1 MCEEFSKR
9 LTAIRKDKKITQ
21 KQAANAL
28 GVSQA
33 LLSHYEKGI
42 RECGL
47 EFIIKACNYY
57 GVSADYLL
65 NLSAETKGT
74 VLNEEDM
81 ADPAN
86 ERGKGDLALIL
97 GKKVV
102 FNGVDM
108 VYDIAASV
116 KDKDLTLAINEYFFL
131 TTYRA
136 FRALYDSNENNPKGF
151 FLVDKQ
157 DSANL
162 TDAALF
168 KTLAQLNRAC
178 LNTADKAPAL
188 GQSAIEQN
196 FSERASGILN
206 LIKNAETKIR
216 K

>member
-9 LTAIRKDKKITQ
+9 LTAIRKDKKLSQ
-21 KQAANAL
+21 KQAASDL
-28 GVSQA
+28 GISQA

-47 EFIIKACNYY
+47 EFIIRACNYY

-65 NLSAETKGT
+65 NLSADTKGT
-74 VLNEEDM
+74 VLGEDDM
-81 ADPAN
+81 ADPTS
-86 ERGKGDLALIL
+86 ERSKGDIAIAL

-108 VYDIAASV
+108 IYDIAATV

-131 TTYRA
+131 TAYRA
-136 FRALYDSNENNPKGF
+136 FRALYDSNEQNPKGF
-151 FLVDKQ
+151 FLVDKA
-157 DSANL
+157 DAANL

-168 KTLAQLNRAC
+168 KTMAELNRAC
-178 LNTADKAPAL
+178 AKCADKAPAL

-196 FSERASGILN
+196 YAERASGILN

>member
-21 KQAANAL
+21 KQAANDL
-28 GVSQA
+28 GISQA

-47 EFIIKACNYY
+47 SFIVKACEYY
-57 GVSADYLL
+57 GVCADYLL

-74 VLNEEDM
+74 VLSGEDM
-81 ADPAN
+81 ADPQN
-86 ERGKGDLALIL
+86 ERGKGDIALML

-108 VYDIAASV
+108 IYDIAASIR
-116 KDKDLTLAINEYFFL
+116 DKDLTLAVNEYFFL
-131 TTYRA
+131 TAYRA
-136 FRALYDSNENNPKGF
+136 FRALYDSNETNPKGF
-151 FLVDKQ
+151 FLVDKA
-157 DSANL
+157 DAGNL

-178 LNTADKAPAL
+178 VATADRAPAL
-188 GQSAIEQN
+188 GQSAIERD
-196 FSERASGILN
+196 FPERASGILN

>member
-21 KQAANAL
+21 KQAASDL

-33 LLSHYEKGI
+33 LLSHYEKGV

-65 NLSAETKGT
+65 NLSADTKGT
-74 VLNEEDM
+74 VLSEDDM
-81 ADPAN
+81 ADPQSQ
-86 ERGKGDLALIL
+86 RGKGDIALML

-108 VYDIAASV
+108 IYDIAAAV
-116 KDKDLTLAINEYFFL
+116 KDKELTLALNEYFFL
-131 TTYRA
+131 TAYRA
-136 FRALYDSNENNPKGF
+136 FRALYDSNEANPKGF
-151 FLVDKQ
+151 FLVDKA
-157 DSANL
+157 DAANL
-162 TDAALF
+162 TDAALY

-178 LNTADKAPAL
+178 VSTAENAPVL

-196 FSERASGILN
+196 YPERASGMLN